1 MMAAFYTF
9 KEDSEGI
16 ISSYEMFNKT
26 FHDLN
31 TVYREVYSVQYSVQ
45 CTVYREVTSQD
56 LVIGDSV
63 QESCRQLE
71 RRMQEVRRAEGRTPG
86 GGAGYVPDVVASNVA
101 LDKEVAAL
109 LKRLN
114 LSKLNETFAKQELTH
129 ADVLDLD
136 NDDLIAIGVP
146 LVKDRKAIL
155 KEITKMKNVRG
166 DDSTS
171 IDEDSARYSAS
182 LSSNSGQ
189 RQKSNETEQRKKFED
204 LYKQQIRE
212 KEDMERKLHENQ
224 KAMRQQKEEMER
236 TLRQEK
242 EDMQRKIQE
251 NQEALR
257 CEMEAK
263 RVLEQQTRYYIAA
276 A

>member
-1 MMAAFYTF
+1 MYST
-9 KEDSEGI
+9 
-16 ISSYEMFNKT
+16 
-26 FHDLN
+26 
-31 TVYREVYSVQYSVQ
+31 VYSVQYSVQ

-63 QESCRQLE
+63 QESCRELQ
-71 RRMQEVRRAEGRTPG
+71 RRMQEDVRGAVGRTPG

-101 LDKEVAAL
+101 LDKDVAAL

-155 KEITKMKNVRG
+155 KEITKMKNLRRA
-166 DDSTS
+166 DPNI
-171 IDEDSARYSAS
+171 IDEDSAHYSAS

-189 RQKSNETEQRKKFED
+189 RQNSNETEQRKKLED
-204 LYKQQIRE
+204 LYKQQMRE
-212 KEDMERKLHENQ
+212 KEDMERKLQENQ

-242 EDMQRKIQE
+242 EDMQRKLQE

-257 CEMEAK
+257 REMEEK
-263 RVLEQQTRYYIAA
+263 RVLEQQTRYYIAVTT
-276 A
+276 

>member
-1 MMAAFYTF
+1 M
-9 KEDSEGI
+9 
-16 ISSYEMFNKT
+16 
-26 FHDLN
+26 
-31 TVYREVYSVQYSVQ
+31 YSVQYSVQ

-63 QESCRQLE
+63 QESCRELE
-71 RRMQEVRRAEGRTPG
+71 RRMQEEVRRAERRTPG

-155 KEITKMKNVRG
+155 KEVAKMKNAKR
-166 DDSTS
+166 DNPNSM
-171 IDEDSARYSAS
+171 DEDSAHYSVT
-182 LSSNSGQ
+182 
-189 RQKSNETEQRKKFED
+189 R
-204 LYKQQIRE
+204 
-212 KEDMERKLHENQ
+212 
-224 KAMRQQKEEMER
+224 EME
-236 TLRQEK
+236 E
-242 EDMQRKIQE
+242 
-251 NQEALR
+251 
-257 CEMEAK
+257 K
-263 RVLEQQTRYYIAA
+263 RVLEQQTRYYIAFTT
-276 A
+276 